1 MKRRSLPFII
11 TILFCVLA
19 ASGQTSQRSIAWEP
33 IVEMEGQ
40 LFPSYIFATAT
51 RQREE
56 KDPHY
61 VGDQDGFLGMSI
73 VNPADDSRIRLEIKA
88 NPIAEASVLEGVLA
102 ERGQRYELFP
112 KINYRY
118 DVLQR
123 IRQPLPVNV
132 TFAVYMNDALIESRT
147 KVISVRP
154 INECP
159 TGYYARNG
167 VYVDLS
173 WMLAAYVTE
182 DHPWIDQLLREALN
196 ARVINRFSGYQGSA
210 DEVYRQVFAVWNVL
224 QRRGFRYSNITQ
236 TSSVSSKVKSQYV
249 RFFDDS
255 IRTSQSNCVD
265 GSVIFASILRKIGI
279 DPFLVLIPGHCFV
292 GFYLDAQHRQTVSLE
307 TTMMGNTDLGRYS
320 EDGSLSGDLSKL
332 FGYETRNQASW
343 KSFLNAVN
351 FGAHEFNQNLPNF
364 RSAARYNP
372 YQVIDI
378 RYFRERGITPIYH

>member
-1 MKRRSLPFII
+1 MKRRSFQLI
-11 TILFCVLA
+11 TTFLFCVLA
-19 ASGQTSQRSIAWEP
+19 ASGQTLQRAAWEP

-56 KDPHY
+56 NDPHY
-61 VGDQDGFLGMSI
+61 LGDPDGFLGMSI
-73 VNPADDSRIRLEIKA
+73 VNPAANSKLRLQIKA
-88 NPIAEASVLEGVLA
+88 DPIAEASIIEGVLA
-102 ERGQRYELFP
+102 KRGEGYELFP

-118 DVLQR
+118 DVLQN

-132 TFAVYMNDALIESRT
+132 TFAVYINDALIESRT
-147 KVISVRP
+147 KVVTVRP

-173 WMLAAYVTE
+173 WMFAAYVTE

-196 ARVINRFSGYQGSA
+196 TRLVNRFSGYQGSP

-224 QRRGFRYSNITQ
+224 QRRGFRYSSITQ
-236 TSSVSSKVKSQYV
+236 TSSVSNKVKSQYV
-249 RFFDDS
+249 RFLDDS

-265 GSVIFASILRKIGI
+265 GSVVFASILRRIGI

-292 GFYLDAQHRQTVSLE
+292 GFYLDAQHRQHASLE
-307 TTMMGNTDLGRYS
+307 TTMMGNTDLARYS
-320 EDGSLSGDLSKL
+320 QDGGLSGDLSKL
-332 FGYETRNQASW
+332 FGYETKNQASW
-343 KSFLNAVN
+343 KSFLSALNR
-351 FGAHEFNQNLPNF
+351 GAETFNQNLPNF
-364 RSAARYNP
+364 RSVAHDNP
-372 YQVIDI
+372 YKVIDI
-378 RYFRERGITPIYH
+378 RYFRESGVAPIYH